1 MGTVIEDLDTGELL
15 ADLIH
20 DKQEIFLLPGGKGGK
35 GNQRFAT
42 STNRVPRI
50 AHPGFPGQE
59 KKLKLSLKFLA
70 DIGLIGLPNAG
81 KSTLLSRLSM
91 ARPKIDSYP
100 FTTLT
105 PNLGVMAFDYE
116 RSLII
121 ADIPGLIE
129 GASTGRGLGHRFLK
143 HIERTKLLLHLLDI
157 TYQPDQDILEDFH
170 TLRQEMEVYNPV
182 LLEKPQMVLINKMDL
197 YRPGRRD
204 LRKLQMALEKVGI
217 ESLPISALTGEG
229 LEGLKKFI
237 SEKWVE
243 D

>member
-1 MGTVIEDLDTGELL
+1 M
-15 ADLIH
+15 
-20 DKQEIFLLPGGKGGK
+20 
-35 GNQRFAT
+35 
-42 STNRVPRI
+42 
-50 AHPGFPGQE
+50 
-59 KKLKLSLKFLA
+59 LSLKFLA

-105 PNLGVMAFDYE
+105 PNLGVMAFDDE

-170 TLRQEMEVYNPV
+170 TLRQEMEAYNPALV
-182 LLEKPQMVLINKMDL
+182 GKPQMVLINKMDL
-197 YRPGRRD
+197 YGPDRRD
-204 LRKLQMALEKVGI
+204 LRTLQMALEETGI
-217 ESLPISALTGEG
+217 KSLPISALTGEG
-229 LEGLKKFI
+229 LEELKEFI
-237 SEKWVE
+237 AEKWAKE
-243 D
+243 